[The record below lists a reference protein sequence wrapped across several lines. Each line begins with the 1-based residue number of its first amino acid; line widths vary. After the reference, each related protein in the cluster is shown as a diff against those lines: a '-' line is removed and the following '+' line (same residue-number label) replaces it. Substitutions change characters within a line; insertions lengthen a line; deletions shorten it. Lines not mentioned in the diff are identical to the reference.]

1 VIVYNWL
8 TGFDGRTLTRM
19 GAAPTAAQLFGRRV
33 RERRLKL
40 GLSQVEL
47 AAACGIHDTY
57 VSSIES
63 GHRNVGLDIIVRLAR
78 ALDVDPGTLLRGIG
92 RDDARGCAP

>member
-1 VIVYNWL
+1 
-8 TGFDGRTLTRM
+8 M
-19 GAAPTAAQLFGRRV
+19 GEMSTAACEFGRRV
-33 RERRLKL
+33 RDRRLKL

-78 ALDVDPGTLLRGIG
+78 ALDTDPGTLLRGIG
-92 RDDARGCAP
+92 RLTNDPR